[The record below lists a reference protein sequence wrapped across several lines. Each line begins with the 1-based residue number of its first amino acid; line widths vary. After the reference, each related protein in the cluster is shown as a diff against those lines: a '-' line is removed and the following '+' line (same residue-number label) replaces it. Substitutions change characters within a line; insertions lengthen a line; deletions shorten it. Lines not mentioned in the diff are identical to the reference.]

1 MEHEFIDQVALITGA
16 GSGIG
21 KATAALLA
29 AKGAV
34 VVINDISADH
44 AEATAQ
50 EIGERGGRAH
60 VIVGD
65 VTEPGF
71 VDSMFDRVADDH
83 GRLDI
88 AHNNVGFGGNRSI
101 IDTEDSA
108 WQHGL
113 DGNLGATFRGV
124 RAALR
129 IMVPKRRGV
138 IINTASAAGV
148 RKVAGVAPYYGTA
161 KAGVIHL
168 TREAAVEAGEFG
180 IRVNAIVPGAV
191 HTPAFEAYL
200 GADRFRQYMAQLP
213 LRRMAE
219 AEDVAEAV
227 AFLASPRAAA
237 ITGIALPI
245 DSGVGAVMYQPT
257 MN

>member
-1 MEHEFIDQVALITGA
+1 MEREFLDQVALITGA

-34 VVINDISADH
+34 VVVNDVSAEH
-44 AEATAQ
+44 AETTTN
-50 EIGERGGRAH
+50 EIRQRGGQAH
-60 VIVGD
+60 MIVGD
-65 VTEPGF
+65 VTETDF
-71 VDSMFDRVADDH
+71 VESMFDQVAGDF
-83 GRLDI
+83 GRLDVV
-88 AHNNVGFGGNRSI
+88 HNNVGFGGNRSI
-101 IDTEDSA
+101 TDTTNED

-129 IMVPKRRGV
+129 IMAPQRRGV

-148 RKVAGVAPYYGTA
+148 RKVAGVIPYYGTA
-161 KAGVIHL
+161 KAGVIQL

-180 IRVNAIVPGAV
+180 IRVNAVVPGAV
-191 HTPAFEAYL
+191 HTPAFETYL
-200 GADRFRQYMAQLP
+200 GADRFQQYMQQLP

-219 AEDVAEAV
+219 ADDIAEAV

-245 DSGVGAVMYQPT
+245 DAGIGAVMYQPT
-257 MN
+257 MH